1 MEKKEGIVLLGY
13 VKAFKPEMKIRD
25 YELYRGIYCSLCR
38 ALGRNY
44 SPIAQLFLSY
54 DFALAAVL
62 RLAVQ
67 TDGCSFSQKRCP
79 YNPAK
84 KCLICSKKDELDFC
98 AHAVIITV
106 FYKIVDNM
114 QDKGFK
120 SKLIAYL
127 IYPIIYLMHKKAARL
142 APEIEKA
149 VEQAMEEQ
157 RLAEKKTDVC
167 LDEAAHPSANAL
179 GKVFSLGFEGENSQL
194 LYTLGYM
201 TGRFVYIIDAAD
213 DLEDDLKS
221 GSFNPFT
228 DADIS
233 NENSRKEFAQRVR
246 GMLNLTQ
253 HSALEALD
261 TIEIK
266 RFEDILENIVFDG
279 LNHCGEKVLSKY
291 CSAKKDEKTINI
303 R

>member
-1 MEKKEGIVLLGY
+1 MLGY
-13 VKAFKPEMKIRD
+13 VRAFKPEMKIRD
-25 YELYRGIYCSLCR
+25 YEIYRGIYCSLCR

-62 RLAVQ
+62 RLAVLS
-67 TDGCSFSQKRCP
+67 DGCSFTQKRCP

-84 KCLICSKKDELDFC
+84 KCLICSKKEELDFC
-98 AHAVIITV
+98 SHAVIITV
-106 FYKIVDNM
+106 FYKIIDNM
-114 QDKGFK
+114 RDNGFK

-127 IYPIIYLMHKKAARL
+127 IYPIVYLMHKKAARL

-149 VEQAMEEQ
+149 VAEAMEAQ
-157 RLAEKKTDVC
+157 RIAEAKKDVC

-179 GKVFSLGFEGENSQL
+179 GEVFSLGFEGENKQL

-201 TGRFVYIIDAAD
+201 TGRFVYILDAAD
-213 DLEDDLKS
+213 DLENDLKN
-221 GSFNPFT
+221 GSFNPFR

-233 NENSRKEFAQRVR
+233 DGEKKKEFAARVR

-261 TIEIK
+261 SVDIK

-279 LNHCGEKVLSKY
+279 LNHCGERVLAKY
-291 CSAKKDEKTINI
+291 CSVKKEEKTFTVK
-303 R
+303 